1 MTNQCKAKLMFT
13 LVLVLAVCLTVVTGV
28 TLLTHTETARATDN
42 VIETLEVGFK
52 KTKVGD
58 SLVAALDFEDEATKT
73 LKVPEGANYTAKLTI
88 VSRNGQKQTLWQDNS
103 STFPWSRVENQ
114 LIEENIAYC
123 YRILFTPNTGYTILK
138 DAELVMSNIKVFGAE
153 LGKGK
158 DIEVWAVGG
167 QNITTTAIDFDFVLI
182 KGMAYIGNTFTIN
195 PVVGKQVTG
204 EIHTPY
210 TDTGVWLVGSP
221 YPYNYAIENGP
232 VGMEVATSNVYGKS
246 ICYYSITAVNSMNA
260 STVYIKATG
269 ADGKSCNIP
278 VEISEVT
285 GEHEHTW
292 SDFGKIDYEHHGYT
306 KCMATNC
313 PGVAPAFDKGSQY
326 ASHEFYDG
334 CNAKCKTCGD
344 LGNPA
349 AKHNYIVAP
358 DATDNTCHVY
368 KCTCGELEKDANGN
382 VKKEKHSGGTQ
393 TCLTGAQCEACGVE
407 YLSPTG
413 HKYEFKSYGNNDGT
427 YTHLGFCKYC
437 KIENVKLRHSPEG
450 GTATCQTRATCE
462 YTDPNGDVCGCVHG
476 DLKEHN
482 FVNGICTECK
492 SDKYIKDIVLDI
504 PEYYKGMIFKPL
516 FYPGIIKGNV
526 IDMGIYW
533 NWASPCRDGSINSWG
548 YYNFETECIQENT
561 VMRYVFDR
569 QTNCEFPANVDD
581 IKVSVTRGEVLNKWI
596 RDTDGKLVV
605 LVLLRIDSVVQSVDI
620 DYSQPFENNPVETL
634 NIVEK
639 NGYEFTINNIGP
651 LDHNKILPNT
661 PLEIELT
668 IKAPQGMLFQSREVN
683 VSYENWLCDINI
695 PLGSRIVTQ
704 TLSADLTEITLR
716 IQTPRAVECPHEN
729 VTLKEVGRAETC
741 TEDGIKDKYV
751 CDGCGKAFFDAART
765 MPWNDAS
772 AIIHKKHLCDF
783 HEETPSSEGRDGNI
797 AYYVCQREECG
808 KLFTDAAYSQEIT
821 LQETVIH
828 DFKTKLSADKDKHY
842 HECKNCNVIKD
853 EAAHRPDR
861 TEATEDD
868 PVKCLDC
875 GYIIERAL
883 THTTH
888 HTTLVPG
895 EDATCM
901 KEGKKPYYRCD
912 GCEVKFEDKEATKPI
927 TNESS
932 LVIAK
937 AHKFGAWVDEVP
949 ATEETEG
956 VKGHKDCQFCNKHF
970 DQNGAEIVDLTLAKV
985 VKTEIV
991 IVGGTGGGKLAV
1003 GTKVTIK
1010 ANAPEKGK
1018 VFKGW
1023 QDEKGNIVST
1033 DAEYTFTVTG
1043 AITLTAVY
1051 ELSDGVTE
1059 NEGLSGGAIA
1069 GIVIGS
1075 VAVVGVGGLAIFWF
1089 VIKKKTF
1096 AELVAVTKGI
1106 FVKK

>member
-138 DAELVMSNIKVFGAE
+138 DAELLMSNIKVFGAE
-153 LGKGK
+153 LGNGK

-167 QNITTTAIDFDFVLI
+167 QNIITTAIDFDFVLI

-221 YPYNYAIENGP
+221 YPYNYVIENGP
-232 VGMEVATSNVYGKS
+232 IGMEVATSNVYGKS

-285 GEHEHTW
+285 GGHEHTW

-306 KCMATNC
+306 KCTATNC

-368 KCTCGELEKDANGN
+368 KCTCGELENDANGN

-437 KIENVKLRHSPEG
+437 KYENVKLRHSPEG

-462 YTDPNGDVCGCVHG
+462 YKDPNGDVCGCVHG

-533 NWASPCRDGSINSWG
+533 SWASPCRDGSINSWG
-548 YYNFETECIQENT
+548 YYNLETERIQENT
-561 VMRYVFDR
+561 VMYYVFDR

-651 LDHNKILPNT
+651 LDNNKILPNT

-842 HECKNCNVIKD
+842 HECKNCDVIKD

-875 GYIIERAL
+875 GYKIAPAL
-883 THTTH
+883 AHTTH

-970 DQNGAEIVDLTLAKV
+970 DENGEEIVDLTLAKV

-1033 DAEYTFTVTG
+1033 DAEYTFTVTE

-1096 AELVAVTKGI
+1096 AELVAATKGI